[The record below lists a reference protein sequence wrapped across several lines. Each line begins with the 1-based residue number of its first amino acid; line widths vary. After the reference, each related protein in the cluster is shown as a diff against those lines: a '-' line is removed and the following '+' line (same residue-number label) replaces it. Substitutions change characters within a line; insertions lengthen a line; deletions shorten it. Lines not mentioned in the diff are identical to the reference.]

1 MAHTIEI
8 TIRLATGEAVSQND
22 ARAALTSDT
31 DERTARCQIR
41 NRALSKAAQIL
52 GADDPGV
59 WRIAERLAA
68 AVLRFETRVKPRLDA
83 GAVFDLAPVDAC
95 LYRAFLSGIRVP
107 RTQRRLA
114 RFC

>member
-1 MAHTIEI
+1 MSAIEI
-8 TIRLATGEAVSQND
+8 TIRLATGEAVSPAE
-22 ARAALTSDT
+22 AREALASET
-31 DERTARCQIR
+31 DERTVRCQIR

-52 GADDPGV
+52 GADDPGA

-68 AVLRFETRVKPRLDA
+68 AVLRFESRVKPRLDA
-83 GAVFDLAPVDAC
+83 GAVIDLAPVDLC
-95 LYRAFLSGIRVP
+95 LFKAFLSGIRVP